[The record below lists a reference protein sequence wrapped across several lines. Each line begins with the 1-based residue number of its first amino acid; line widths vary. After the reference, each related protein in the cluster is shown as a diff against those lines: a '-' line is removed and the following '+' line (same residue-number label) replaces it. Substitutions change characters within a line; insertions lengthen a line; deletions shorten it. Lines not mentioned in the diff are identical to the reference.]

1 MNIGEHISFLISVF
15 TFFGFIHK
23 SEIVDHMVVIF
34 CFFFRDL
41 CVVFYSVCVSRSV
54 MSDSVTPM
62 NYSLPGSSIH
72 GILQARILE
81 WLAISFS
88 ISTVDVLTYIL
99 ANSVL
104 GFSFF
109 FTSFTTVIIYYP
121 FGDRLPDR
129 CDGKW
134 VAIFLLQGIFPTQES
149 NLGLLHCRQILYR
162 LNYKG
167 SPLYHLL

>member
-15 TFFGFIHK
+15 TFFGFIPK
-23 SEIVDHMVVIF
+23 NEIVDHMVVIF
-34 CFFFRDL
+34 CFLRDL
-41 CVVFYSVCVSRSV
+41 GVVFYSVCVSRSV

-62 NYSLPGSSIH
+62 NYSLPGSSIQ

-88 ISTVDVLTYIL
+88 ISTVDVLTYIS

-104 GFSFF
+104 GFSFLHIF
-109 FTSFTTVIIYYP
+109 HNSYYLLS

-129 CDGKW
+129 CD
-134 VAIFLLQGIFPTQES
+134 VISHCCFYMHFLDD
-149 NLGLLHCRQILYR
+149 
-162 LNYKG
+162 
-167 SPLYHLL
+167 